1 MRGLNR
7 VALIGNLGKD
17 PEVQTLEG
25 GQTVAKFSLATSET
39 YQDSQGNRQPETEW
53 HTIVLWSSLGT
64 AGGQIPEEGQY
75 GVHGRQAEVPQL

>member
-17 PEVQTLEG
+17 PEVQTLED

-39 YQDSQGNRQPETEW
+39 YQDRQGAQ
-53 HTIVLWSSLGT
+53 
-64 AGGQIPEEGQY
+64 GQIYLYGQKMCAGTGGLPAAVRTGY
-75 GVHGRQAEVPQL
+75 VFI